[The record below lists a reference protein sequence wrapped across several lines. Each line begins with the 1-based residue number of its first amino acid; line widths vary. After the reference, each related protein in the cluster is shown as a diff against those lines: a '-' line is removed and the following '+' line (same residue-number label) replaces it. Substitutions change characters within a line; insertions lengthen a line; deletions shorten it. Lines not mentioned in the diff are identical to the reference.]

1 MIRLKREEF
10 FNMIRS
16 LLLAIGL
23 LVIGLNSFSQIND
36 LERKVPQL
44 QGKERVHALADLS
57 YYYSS
62 SDVNKGI
69 IYGQKA
75 FGEAC
80 KLNDPA
86 LQAQV
91 LSDWSISYYN
101 KGVYDSVL
109 LLMKKAMPLAKKSGE
124 KILVAKVYNKLA
136 LAHFEK
142 GEFKK
147 ALTENLIALNIFESF
162 EALTQVT
169 QLQINIGAIYEKTR
183 NFKEAENYY
192 QKALKSGLLMND
204 PPILVSVYGNLG
216 VLYMK
221 MNHFQQANEM
231 YFNCLEYIDKDKD
244 LHFLCTIYQNI
255 GVNLRNQGKIQEG
268 LNYYLK
274 AKLIAEKLKSKS
286 ALTPLLNNIGQ
297 CYLDLKEFEQ
307 GESNLRRSL
316 ILSKEIN
323 SYLELRNAYKGLTR
337 LEHLRGNYE
346 KADQYF
352 DNYIDYQDSI
362 YSEKNNQSLNE
373 LSVKYKTA
381 EKEKAFLKERLKTS
395 EFRNWIWVLGLLFVI
410 VLLAAFSIQMKR
422 ISEKRKFEVQNLKD
436 LEFER
441 MRISRDL
448 HDNIG
453 AELTLITSK
462 LDIKAASTPNIEEK
476 KKFNEL
482 ASLSRGASGLLRETI
497 WSIRQDAIQKGD
509 LLEKISLFAQ
519 KRSEGKLEM
528 CSELESDPNEE
539 IISSKALHLY
549 RIAQEAINNV
559 VKYSKATR
567 IDIKFSRNSFTI
579 TDNGIGFNLSN
590 YSPGYGIQNMK
601 QRTEEMGAEF
611 FLTSTEKGTTV
622 RIEKFV

>member
-10 FNMIRS
+10 FNMKVRI
-16 LLLAIGL
+16 LLIIGL
-23 LVIGLNSFSQIND
+23 LVIGLDSFSQMKD
-36 LERKVPQL
+36 LEQKVYQL
-44 QGKERVHALADLS
+44 KGKEKVQALADLS
-57 YYYSS
+57 FYYSS

-69 IYGQKA
+69 IFGKKA
-75 FGEAC
+75 FAEAS
-80 KLNDPA
+80 KLKDPA

-147 ALTENLIALNIFESF
+147 ALNDNLIALDIFESF
-162 EALTQVT
+162 EALPQVT
-169 QLQINIGAIYEKTR
+169 QLQINIGAIYEKTQ

-192 QKALKSGLLMND
+192 QKALKSGLLLND
-204 PPILVSVYGNLG
+204 PLILVSVYGNLG

-221 MNHFQQANEM
+221 MNDFQQANDM

-255 GVNLRNQGKIQEG
+255 GVNFRNQGKIQEG

-274 AKLIAEKLKSKS
+274 AKLIAEQLKSKS

-307 GESNLRRSL
+307 GESNLRKSL
-316 ILSKEIN
+316 ILAKEIN
-323 SYLELRNAYKGLTR
+323 SYIELRNAYKGLTR
-337 LEHLRGNYE
+337 LEHLKGNYE

-362 YSEKNNQSLNE
+362 YSEKNNRSFNE
-373 LSVKYKTA
+373 LSVKYKTT
-381 EKEKAFLKERLKTS
+381 EKEKAFLEERLKTN
-395 EFRNWIWVLGLLFVI
+395 EFRNWIWVLGLLFMV
-410 VLLAAFSIQMKR
+410 VLLAAFSIQLKR
-422 ISEKRKFEVQNLKD
+422 ISEKRKLEVKNLKD

-462 LDIKAASTPNIEEK
+462 LDIKAASTPHIEEK
-476 KKFNEL
+476 NEFNEL
-482 ASLSRGASGLLRETI
+482 ATLSREASGLLRETI

-509 LLEKISLFAQ
+509 LLEKISLFAE

-528 CSELESDPNEE
+528 CTELEIDPNEE
-539 IISSKALHLY
+539 IISSNALHLY
-549 RIAQEAINNV
+549 RIAQEAINNAM
-559 VKYSKATR
+559 KYSKATR
-567 IDIKFSRNSFTI
+567 IDIKFSRNSFI
-579 TDNGIGFNLSN
+579 IKDNGIGFDLSN

-601 QRTEEMGAEF
+601 QRSEEMGAEF
-611 FLTSTEKGTTV
+611 VLTSTEKGTTV
-622 RIEKFV
+622 RIENII